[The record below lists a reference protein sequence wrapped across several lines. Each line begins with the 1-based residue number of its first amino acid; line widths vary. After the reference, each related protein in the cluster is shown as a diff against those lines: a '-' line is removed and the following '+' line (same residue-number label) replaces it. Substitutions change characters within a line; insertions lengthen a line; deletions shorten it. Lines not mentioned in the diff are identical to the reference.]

1 MTFGGAGGTQ
11 PSISGSNDVW
21 LSNPGAGQVL
31 VYDSSIQKWRNTT
44 VSASVTAA
52 VSTATSG
59 SITLTPGSSAQLTKL
74 KATLTGN
81 VTVTLASG
89 PDNSM
94 LELSFIETVFGSYTV
109 TVGSDVYAYP
119 TYVRYVRIGGAWERV
134 L

>member
-1 MTFGGAGGTQ
+1 MSFDPGGQ
-11 PSISGSNDVW
+11 PSISGSEDVA
-21 LSNPGAGQVL
+21 LSNPGGGQVL
-31 VYDSSIQKWRNTT
+31 TFNGSLQKWYNANAPTGL
-44 VSASVTAA
+44 TAA

-81 VTVTLASG
+81 VTITLAGG